1 MTTVATVVH
10 RARRML
16 RGSKRET
23 FNVLDEDL
31 LAGATAVKCR
41 LPIAKIV
48 PGDFIC
54 LGTEIA
60 FVTEVDAGTATLTV
74 LRGIDGTE
82 DANTIPAG
90 TIIEVG
96 WRFPT
101 ADLFG
106 WAGDEIRSW
115 PVGVYVVEPVS
126 VTIGVSA
133 RSVDLPL
140 TRFSFPLR
148 ARYKLGTREWVD
160 IPRRTWR
167 IEQGLPTSQFASGN
181 ALIVP
186 SGISGSV
193 IVEYAQALDT
203 TTIGMATVL
212 GDVGVNDT
220 LVDALLYGVAWR
232 AVAPEEGGRADRTS
246 QPEPRNA
253 DEVKAGDALRTASA
267 YKALRDMRLS
277 EEVRRLRQLY
287 PPHFG

>member
-1 MTTVATVVH
+1 MTTVATVVS

-41 LPIAKIV
+41 LPVAKIST
-48 PGDFIC
+48 GDFIC

-60 FVTEVDAGTATLTV
+60 FVSEIDAGTGTLTV

-82 DANTIPAG
+82 DTDTIPAG

-101 ADLFG
+101 ADLFA
-106 WAGDEIRSW
+106 WVGDEIRSW
-115 PVGVYVVEPVS
+115 PVNVYVVASEDVA
-126 VTIGVSA
+126 VGVST

-148 ARYKLGTREWVD
+148 ARYKFGTREWVD
-160 IPRRTWR
+160 IPRKTWR
-167 IEQGLPTSQFASGN
+167 IEQGLPTDQFASGN

-193 IVEYAQALDT
+193 IVEYAQRLDT
-203 TTIGMATVL
+203 ATIAMATVL
-212 GDVGVNDT
+212 DDVGANDT

-232 AVAPEEGGRADRTS
+232 AMAPEEGGRADRTS
-246 QPEPRNA
+246 QPEPRQA

-277 EEVRRLRQLY
+277 EEIRRLRQLY